1 MDKIILEHYKKLS
14 VEWGLQG
21 QMSMQDQVIRERE
34 TKFLIEQTKHCL
46 RLLGVAPEQAQILDT
61 GCGNGY
67 LLQAL
72 WEELAGAQMTGLEFV
87 PELVHLAQSRNLPG
101 IKIEHSDMRVAQE
114 HKAHIVIS
122 ERSVVNLLTWEE
134 QKLALTQISQWVR
147 PGGFY
152 LMVESFH
159 EPWIKL
165 NDARRENNLPEIPVS
180 PHNRYLREACLETLA
195 KLGLREVE
203 GIEPKNALSSHFF
216 LSRIF
221 QHLLKSDSRPG
232 LEKIWSALAEGL
244 KDNFGDF
251 SPILFRVF
259 RKDSL

>member
-1 MDKIILEHYKKLS
+1 MDNIILDHYKKLAS
-14 VEWGLQG
+14 EWGLQG

-34 TKFLIEQTKHCL
+34 TQFLVKQTQHCL
-46 RLLGVAPEQAQILDT
+46 RTLGVAPEQAHILDA

-72 WEELAGAQMTGLEFV
+72 WNELAGAQIAGLEFV
-87 PELVHLAQSRNLPG
+87 PELVDLAHSRNLPG
-101 IKIEHSDMRVAQE
+101 VTIKQSDMRVPQQ
-114 HKAHIVIS
+114 HQFHVVIT

-134 QKLALTQISQWVR
+134 QKLALENITQWVK
-147 PGGFY
+147 PAGYY

-159 EPWIKL
+159 EPWVKL
-165 NDARRENNLPEIPVS
+165 NDARRENNLPEIAVS
-180 PHNRYLREACLETLA
+180 PHNRYLREACIETLA

-221 QHLLKSDSRPG
+221 QHLLKSDNRVG
-232 LEKIWSALAEGL
+232 LEKIWHALSEGL

-259 RKDSL
+259 QKDLF